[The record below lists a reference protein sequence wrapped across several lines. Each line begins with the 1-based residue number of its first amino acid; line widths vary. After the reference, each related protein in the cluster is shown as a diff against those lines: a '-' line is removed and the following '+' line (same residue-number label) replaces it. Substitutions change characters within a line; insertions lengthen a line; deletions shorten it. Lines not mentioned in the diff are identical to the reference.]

1 MSAELR
7 RGALLAAIEENTMI
21 LARKADADARSTG
34 AKSTE
39 AILATALFLAN
50 LEAAK
55 TALAVVERVTVPVER
70 RHFAEKREVWR

>member
-7 RGALLAAIEENTMI
+7 RSIQLAAVAEETMAI
-21 LARKADADARSTG
+21 ARKADAEARATG

-39 AILATALFLAN
+39 AILATATFLAN

-70 RHFAEKREVWR
+70 RVFAEKREVYR